1 MKKTNNS
8 GFSLVELIIVVAI
21 MAVLVGVMAPQ
32 FAKYLDKTK
41 YTKDCAALGIV
52 LDACEV
58 IGADPESV
66 WASGDANKITIT
78 IGSSGTTYSGGASA
92 ELDTYVPASTVK
104 LEGPSWGPFV
114 IYATKESTGFV
125 KFDISNNAQIAQ
137 IRKYSG
143 AMADRLH

>member
-1 MKKTNNS
+1 MKKTSNS

-41 YTKDCAALGIV
+41 YTKDCAAVGVV

-78 IGSSGTTYSGGASA
+78 IGTGGTSYNGGASA

-104 LEGPSWGPFV
+104 LEGKDWGPFV
-114 IYATKESTGFV
+114 INAV
-125 KFDISNNAQIAQ
+125 KAADGSVTFDISNNAQITE

-143 AMADRLH
+143 AMADRLQ

>member
-41 YTKDCAALGIV
+41 YTKDCAAIGIV

-78 IGSSGTTYSGGASA
+78 IGASGTTYSGGASV
-92 ELDTYVPASTVK
+92 ELGTYVPASTVK
-104 LEGPSWGPFV
+104 LEGPNWGPFV
-114 IYATKESTGFV
+114 IYATKESSGFV
-125 KFDISNNAQIAQ
+125 SFDISNNAQIAQ

-143 AMADRLH
+143 SMADRLQ